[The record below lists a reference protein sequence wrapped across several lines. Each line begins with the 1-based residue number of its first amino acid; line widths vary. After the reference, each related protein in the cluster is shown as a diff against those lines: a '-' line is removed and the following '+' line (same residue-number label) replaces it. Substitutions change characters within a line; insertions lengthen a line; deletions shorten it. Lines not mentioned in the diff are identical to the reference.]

1 MNKEPKPLPVYMYGC
16 KILTER
22 CRPVEILDTGDP
34 FLENLIAQMKA
45 TVRATDIG
53 IGITAPQV
61 GHAIRLFIICDKDQK
76 DFKVYINPVIIALK
90 GSKHKDMEGC
100 LSIPKAFGR
109 VERYQKVKI
118 KYYDE
123 DLIEHI
129 ELVKGFDARVIQHEF
144 DHLEGK
150 LFIDRIPGTNLETI
164 GKGLNVVRSENLL
177 EYEVIWPNE

>member
-1 MNKEPKPLPVYMYGC
+1 MSREPKPMPIYMYGC

-22 CRPVEILDTGDP
+22 CRHVEIFDTGNKSI
-34 FLENLIAQMKA
+34 EKLIARMKA

-76 DFKVYINPVIIALK
+76 DFKIYINPVIIALK
-90 GSKHKDMEGC
+90 GSKKTDMEGC

-109 VERYQKVKI
+109 VERFQKVKI

-123 DLIEHI
+123 DLNLQID
-129 ELVKGFDARVIQHEF
+129 LVKGFDARVIQHEY

-150 LFIDRIPGTNLETI
+150 LFIDRIPATNI
-164 GKGLNVVRSENLL
+164 DSICKGLNVIREKKLL
-177 EYEVIWPNE
+177 EYEVIWPDE